1 MSIKFTDVDTFD
13 IYVLKE
19 KIKDLD
25 FNNKNIL
32 ENYLK
37 DLFKIL
43 KDKYSIDVIGFYD
56 VNIYIDKYYGI
67 VIHME
72 KEDYFSY
79 YKNEVDMKI
88 TIIENTFLY
97 QVNDILNLST
107 KKIHIIDGNMYL
119 ELTSNIKESEM
130 MYLIEHTNSIL
141 YNYCKQIT

>member
-1 MSIKFTDVDTFD
+1 MSIKFTDINTFD

-79 YKNEVDMKI
+79 YRNEVDMKI

-97 QVNDILNLST
+97 QVNDILNLSN

-141 YNYCKQIT
+141 YNYCEQIT